1 VAASLFLL
9 AALSGEPRAVAAE
22 LATSDSDAATTVVEG
37 GRAAPAEPADVA
49 PAPAESVTSA
59 PAPQPEPDIEIGE
72 DASGFPD
79 PYERMNRQTF
89 AFNQT
94 FDGWV
99 VAPLADA
106 YDAIFPSFVRTG
118 VRNFFANLSTPA
130 LLVNNLLQG
139 NVGEAGTT
147 LARFA
152 INTVSSAGLVDT
164 ASYVGLEGHN
174 ADFGETLALS
184 GVSSGPYIV
193 VPLLGPTT
201 ARDGIGTI
209 VDVAL
214 NPTLYIF
221 PPITPLTMASIQTG
235 AYGFT
240 ERAAH
245 GGDLRELQATSVDYY
260 AALRSAYSQQR
271 MAQTGERREASQ
283 PPPT

>member
-1 VAASLFLL
+1 
-9 AALSGEPRAVAAE
+9 
-22 LATSDSDAATTVVEG
+22 
-37 GRAAPAEPADVA
+37 
-49 PAPAESVTSA
+49 
-59 PAPQPEPDIEIGE
+59 
-72 DASGFPD
+72 
-79 PYERMNRQTF
+79 
-89 AFNQT
+89 
-94 FDGWV
+94 

-106 YDAIFPSFVRTG
+106 YDAILPSFVRSG

-139 NVGEAGTT
+139 NIGDAGTT

-152 INTVSSAGLVDT
+152 INTVTSAGLVDT
-164 ASYVGLEGHN
+164 ASYVGLEGHS
-174 ADFGETLALS
+174 ADFGETLALN

-221 PPITPLTMASIQTG
+221 PPIAPLTMASIQSG

-245 GGDLRELQATSVDYY
+245 GSDLRELEATSVDYY
-260 AALRSAYSQQR
+260 AAMRSAYSQQR
-271 MAQTGERREASQ
+271 MAQTRERHEAGQ